1 MNRAP
6 SICLDNLLGTVTFTL
21 LVILPFAVQ
30 QYSPISDVFMV
41 IESRPSNSTGP
52 DHLYI
57 VDGILWPLEMAEH
70 VRTILLLDIEEEMLI
85 SITFEIV
92 PVFIKE
98 TFQSLLM
105 HVYGMYSK
113 WPLSNNTEVCGYTL

>member
-1 MNRAP
+1 MEH
-6 SICLDNLLGTVTFTL
+6 LLRTVTFTL
-21 LVILPFAVQ
+21 AVILPLAVQ
-30 QYSPISDVFMV
+30 EYSPISDVFMV
-41 IESRPSNSTGP
+41 IESRPSNSIGP
-52 DHLYI
+52 DHLYS
-57 VDGILWPLEMAEH
+57 VDGILWPLDIAEH

-105 HVYGMYSK
+105 HVYSIYI
-113 WPLSNNTEVCGYTL
+113 